1 MSAMG
6 TAIQIQR
13 VRPRGAILMSAVLT
27 AALGGGFLLGRA
39 TEATTTTTAP
49 DGVAVAIPELG
60 WQTDGAATKGR
71 IYEKTFGVPTAG
83 AGDSTPGA
91 FEPHVPK
98 REPTGDG
105 TFDIGKHQLP
115 ERFGL

>member
-1 MSAMG
+1 MSATG
-6 TAIQIQR
+6 TAIQIQH
-13 VRPRGAILMSAVLT
+13 VRPRGAILMSVVLT
-27 AALGGGFLLGRA
+27 AALGVGFFIGRA

-49 DGVAVAIPELG
+49 EGVSVAIPELG

-83 AGDSTPGA
+83 TGDPTPGG
-91 FEPHVPK
+91 FEPHAPK

-105 TFDIGKHQLP
+105 TIEIGKHQLP